1 MMVPARVI
9 ARRHT
14 ACGVGALL
22 SVGQEQKLIQ
32 ATSHCRR
39 LVKLKLVAVREAR
52 NSGAAERLRLGGMEH
67 RQNHLHRIRVHL
79 LRTAFEGNTGTYLRF
94 CQLPT
99 SSFISSVACLHL
111 THGSR
116 GLCHNMASW
125 ISSQLL
131 FPHSLLLQILFPTLN
146 SGEGIWMAWLHTRA
160 WKESCPLWMVVLTQE
175 PTCAHKGMRNVEL
188 TNYRLG
194 PIR

>member
-67 RQNHLHRIRVHL
+67 SQVESSTPYQGSFTENSIRGQYRDLSPLLSAANQLIHLICSLSSPHSRLSWPLPQYGILDIFSASVPTQSAPADSVSNLKFRRGNL
-79 LRTAFEGNTGTYLRF
+79 DGLATYPRLEGIMPTLDGRLDTGT
-94 CQLPT
+94 
-99 SSFISSVACLHL
+99 HL
-111 THGSR
+111 CT
-116 GLCHNMASW
+116 
-125 ISSQLL
+125 
-131 FPHSLLLQILFPTLN
+131 
-146 SGEGIWMAWLHTRA
+146 
-160 WKESCPLWMVVLTQE
+160 
-175 PTCAHKGMRNVEL
+175 
-188 TNYRLG
+188 
-194 PIR
+194 